1 MERNEYPPTFNTA
14 LVFRRLNLECGP
26 GSHPTSLWHYPMLF
40 SVAFIPASLS
50 LTKTQYT
57 VPLKWISNGD
67 VSAIGLCERRTLRF
81 LPP

>member
-1 MERNEYPPTFNTA
+1 
-14 LVFRRLNLECGP
+14 
-26 GSHPTSLWHYPMLF
+26 MLF

-57 VPLKWISNGD
+57 VPLKWISNSD